1 MVLGREAKA
10 CLALSVALCE
20 GCAVSLAVP
29 CRAKDVD
36 DGGTRL
42 SIDDTGGHVA
52 LTRLPMRLPC
62 GEQEEQ
68 HEEAPKE
75 SGRVVVVSHS
85 GIG

>member
-1 MVLGREAKA
+1 MRREAKA
-10 CLALSVALCE
+10 CLALSVALRE
-20 GCAVSLAVP
+20 GRAVPLAVP

-42 SIDDTGGHVA
+42 SIDDAGSHVA

-68 HEEAPKE
+68 GEEAPKE
-75 SGRVVVVSHS
+75 SRRVVVVSHS

>member
-1 MVLGREAKA
+1 MGREAKA
-10 CLALSVALCE
+10 CLALSVALRE

-42 SIDDTGGHVA
+42 GIDDAGSHVA
-52 LTRLPMRLPC
+52 LTRLPMGLPY

-68 HEEAPKE
+68 CEEAPKE